1 MSVGARATA
10 RPAKVVPRQ
19 VEAGV
24 HTAVKGAAR
33 NGHYRSRKLLD
44 LAHKITEC
52 QVKIPGVCQGYSP
65 EGCEPAHSN
74 QQRHGKGKGLKAED
88 CFYAAACHAC
98 HVELD
103 QGHALSREEKAR
115 YWQLGFENTYRR
127 LLVDGLLIVGK

>member
-1 MSVGARATA
+1 VRD
-10 RPAKVVPRQ
+10 
-19 VEAGV
+19 
-24 HTAVKGAAR
+24 
-33 NGHYRSRKLLD
+33 GHYRNRKYLD
-44 LAHKITEC
+44 LAHRITEC
-52 QVKIPGVCQGYSP
+52 QVKIPGVCQGYVP

-103 QGHALSREEKAR
+103 QGKSLSREEKAH
-115 YWQLGFENTYRR
+115 YWQLGYEYTVRR